1 MKQMVGH
8 VLPISQVYF
17 ATPSNLARKLFFY
30 ITCAGHFYY
39 EEGYNLVRNQ
49 YNSYLIMYILNG
61 SAKVS
66 YHNKVYSAVKGDT
79 VFLNC
84 YKPHGYVSGSN
95 LETLWVHFDSLQA
108 AEYYNEINKL
118 HDDCI
123 IQLKNPYPVING
135 INKIIHMH
143 SEGGNI
149 EEAVQSAYLTKI
161 LAALFSNPQL
171 DTDEKST
178 LIEDTI
184 SYIEA
189 HISEELCINDL
200 AKHVAVSKFH
210 FSRVFKKETGYT
222 VQEYITKA
230 RITNAK
236 VLLKST
242 GLSLK
247 EIAFRCG
254 FSNASSFSNAFKRN
268 AAMTPGKFRK
278 TII

>member
-1 MKQMVGH
+1 MKPTIDYI
-8 VLPISQVYF
+8 LPISQVYF

-39 EEGYNLVRNQ
+39 EEGYKLVRNQ

-66 YHNKVYSAVKGDT
+66 YHNKIYHTAKGDT

-84 YKPHGYVSGSN
+84 YKPHGYVSGEN
-95 LETLWVHFDSLQA
+95 LETLWVHFDSAQA

-118 HDDCI
+118 HDCI

-143 SEGGNI
+143 SAGGNI
-149 EEAVQSAYLTKI
+149 EEAVQSAYLSKI
-161 LAALFSNPQL
+161 LAALFSNPQP

-200 AKHVAVSKFH
+200 I
-210 FSRVFKKETGYT
+210 FKKETGYT

-236 VLLKST
+236 ILLKST

-268 AAMTPGKFRK
+268 AAMTPDKFRK